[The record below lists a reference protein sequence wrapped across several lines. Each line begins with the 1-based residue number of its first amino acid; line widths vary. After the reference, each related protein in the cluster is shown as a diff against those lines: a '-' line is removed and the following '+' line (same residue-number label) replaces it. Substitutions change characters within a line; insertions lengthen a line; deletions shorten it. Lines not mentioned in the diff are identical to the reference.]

1 MQSLPQQ
8 SREEKLFFNSLSSE
22 FTKTNYKVYLDKYL
36 QVVGY
41 KDLSEL
47 LAKQT
52 KEIEND
58 LIDFIISLKE
68 RGCKHSTIINYVKPV
83 VACCKVNN
91 IVLNVNKINR
101 FAGGKDRH
109 SSRSYYT
116 ISILKI
122 Y

>member
-47 LAKQT
+47 LAKQP

-58 LIDFIISLKE
+58 LIHFVISLKE
-68 RGCKHSTIINYVKPV
+68 RGCKKLYNFFNPQASLK
-83 VACCKVNN
+83 C
-91 IVLNVNKINR
+91 
-101 FAGGKDRH
+101 
-109 SSRSYYT
+109 
-116 ISILKI
+116 SILRILWYKCVT
-122 Y
+122 